1 VVNDEQSILVS
12 TGEMKMSS
20 ILNEVCPEQ
29 YKGRLTLKNGWEV
42 FLRPILP
49 SDESLILDLASRLS
63 SDSLYLRFLSHINA
77 LPDDL
82 LFQLTHVNYESGFA
96 LAAVIREGEKEAIIA
111 VARYVYDPKENVT
124 DFAIVVRDD
133 WQHYGLGK
141 FLLAKIFTIGKEQ
154 HGISRFASI
163 IDPANHIMKRIFR
176 EHGYTVKYFYKS
188 GFTEVEVFV

>member
-20 ILNEVCPEQ
+20 ILNEVCPDQ
-29 YKGRLTLKNGWEV
+29 YKSRLTLKNGREV

-82 LFQLTHVNYESGFA
+82 LFQLTHVNYENSFA

-111 VARYVYDPKENVT
+111 VARYCYEPKGNVT
-124 DFAIVVRDD
+124 DCAIVVRDD

-141 FLLAKIFTIGKEQ
+141 FLLAKIFTIGKE

-163 IDPANHIMKRIFR
+163 IDPANHIMKRILR
-176 EHGYTVKYFYKS
+176 EQGYAVKYFYKS